1 MILLISSPFSL
12 ETESFVWDKEENK
25 VENNDVVN
33 KKLER
38 NTLPTRFLITPN
50 VDDKG
55 VRRDGDDDDTAI
67 DVSDDDNSNDDS
79 AAAVNTAC
87 DDAANDNPN
96 ADVAVGFDDDGDS
109 AEDDADALAVDIAS
123 DDAVDDD
130 PEADAD
136 ADVATGFDDD
146 SNSVDGD
153 ADTSAGNV
161 AADDECDEDDSNGE
175 GEIIDK
181 GDCDIDCNKA
191 ECWRKLNCQN
201 KIDTLVGRNEFWNK
215 IFSISFFRIL
225 NTFFVKQKRLF

>member
-12 ETESFVWDKEENK
+12 ETESFAWDKEENK

-50 VDDKG
+50 VDDRG
-55 VRRDGDDDDTAI
+55 VRRDGDDDDTSI

-109 AEDDADALAVDIAS
+109 ADDDADALAVDIAS

-136 ADVATGFDDD
+136 ADVAAGFDDD
-146 SNSVDGD
+146 SNSVDRHAD
-153 ADTSAGNV
+153 ASAGNI
-161 AADDECDEDDSNGE
+161 AADGECDEDDSNGE
-175 GEIIDK
+175 GEINDK

-201 KIDTLVGRNEFWNK
+201 KIDILVGRNEFWNK

-225 NTFFVKQKRLF
+225 NTFFVKQKRLS